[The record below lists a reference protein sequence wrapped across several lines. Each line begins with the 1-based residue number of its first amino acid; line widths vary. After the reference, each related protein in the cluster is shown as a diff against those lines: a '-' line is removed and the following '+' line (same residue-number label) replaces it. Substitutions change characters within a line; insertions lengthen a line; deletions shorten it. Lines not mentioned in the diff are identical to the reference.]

1 MSAPNPIALQIGSLT
16 VRWYG
21 ILIASALV
29 IGLLIAAKR
38 SDKAGIKRDDIYD
51 FFIIMVPSIIVGARL
66 WYVIFQWSYYSR
78 YPGDIIKIWN
88 GGLAIHGGIIAGLI
102 AGAFFCRA
110 RKLSFLKLA
119 DVFIPALPLGQAIG
133 RWGNFFN
140 QEAYGRQTNLPWA
153 ITVHDPSLGWI
164 HVHPT
169 FLYESIWDLCV
180 FLILIFVIERKF
192 KKSDGELLFSY
203 FILYS
208 IGRFFIEGLR
218 TDSLMFFGLRTA
230 QLVSLTLI
238 AVGIIGLVW
247 LKRRKRIQS

>member
-1 MSAPNPIALQIGSLT
+1 MRAPNPIALQIGSLT

-21 ILIASALV
+21 VLIASALV
-29 IGLLIAAKR
+29 IGLLIATKR
-38 SDKAGIKRDDIYD
+38 ADHAGIARDDIYD
-51 FFIIMVPSIIVGARL
+51 FFIVMVPSIIVGARL
-66 WYVIFQWSYYSR
+66 WYVIFQWGYYSR

-102 AGAFFCRA
+102 AGALFCKA

-119 DVFIPALPLGQAIG
+119 DVLIPALPLGQAIG

-140 QEAYGRQTNLPWA
+140 QEAYGRQTALPWA
-153 ITVHDPSLGWI
+153 ITVHDPRLGWI

-180 FLILIFVIERKF
+180 FLILLFVVERKI
-192 KKSDGELLFSY
+192 KKTDGELLFSY

-218 TDSLMFFGLRTA
+218 TDSLMFLGLRTA
-230 QLVSLTLI
+230 QLVSLVLI
-238 AVGIIGLVW
+238 AVGVVGLLW
-247 LKRRKRIQS
+247 LKKRRAAS

>member
-1 MSAPNPIALQIGSLT
+1 MSAPNPIAFQIGSLT

-51 FFIIMVPSIIVGARL
+51 FFIIMVPSIIVGARF

-153 ITVHDPSLGWI
+153 ITVHDPSFGWI
-164 HVHPT
+164 RVHPT

-180 FLILIFVIERKF
+180 FLVLIFV
-192 KKSDGELLFSY
+192 Y

-238 AVGIIGLVW
+238 AVGIVGLVW
-247 LKRRKRIQS
+247 LKKRRAAS